1 MSRFS
6 LSKLVGG
13 AVVWAV
19 LATPAVIAPTSHGW
33 AQQDLI
39 IVTARRREE
48 TLQDVPISVS
58 VKSQSQ
64 IDDLGITDI
73 ESLSEFT
80 PGFLVRNNIGT
91 GGGREQAT
99 LRFRGI
105 TEQIST
111 AGSRTGAVFWDGAY
125 VSAGFGILPLIDLE
139 RAEIIKGPQNAY
151 FARNTFAGAANF
163 VPRSP
168 GDEFEANASVTVGFG
183 LGDEEQSSY
192 KGVVAAGGPVT
203 DDIGLRLAGQWLRDG
218 ADYEYANGDP
228 NGTYE
233 NKAILGVA
241 TWDVSDDFS
250 LKFSGFFVDG
260 DDTTVSQSTIADVA
274 PGDCNKTYT
283 GSTFDPLTGVV
294 TPFSTDLGLSKISLF
309 CGTFPKVT
317 DENLRLGPTGQ
328 LDPALSLF
336 GERSITAAMTV
347 PSRIARHDFEV
358 PDRFGREYRMWRAQV
373 GGTYDLPNGFTA
385 SILGS
390 YGAVKTSSIGDFYFG
405 SGPSGRSS
413 LTFPSGRFE
422 FTRDAFLEMRLRSPE
437 ENRLRGELGFSYYDQ
452 VYDSGIANFS
462 NPTGR
467 YDQQEN
473 LAYGV
478 FGSAEFDILEN
489 LTASFEARFTEDK
502 QTMVLVGDPFDPP
515 DAFQSNEVNEY
526 KDFMPRAI
534 LSWEPNESTNVYFNW
549 SQGSINAVST
559 RCAQFV
565 FDTNLPID
573 CDVAGV
579 FTDIQ
584 QLTSYEIGV
593 KQSLDWLQYTLAGY
607 YQEWDN
613 QPFRNV
619 VLLEGLTPAFVVPG
633 DSEYWGVDFEFVAN
647 PMEGVEFSGSVGWL
661 DATLTELGATG
672 SVATQV
678 LAPGCSVG
686 SDPAT
691 CSQFT
696 TRAAVPPVLA
706 GGVINSEGLRPNY
719 VPNWTATVGLML
731 TRQLFDTGRDVYLR
745 VDAIYEG
752 GRFVDNFEYNHSG
765 GYWKANLRIGTQV
778 NDNLRA
784 EAFITNLTDEKT
796 IPQGSTTSLGPS
808 RARIGRKSFSVLPTK
823 REVGIRLFADF

>member
-1 MSRFS
+1 MSRTS

-19 LATPAVIAPTSHGW
+19 LVTPAVVAPTSHGW

-58 VKSQSQ
+58 VKSQAQ
-64 IDDLGITDI
+64 IDDLGITDL
-73 ESLSEFT
+73 EVLSEFT
-80 PGFLVRNNIGT
+80 PGFQVRDNLGS
-91 GGGREQAT
+91 GGGRDQAN

-111 AGSRTGAVFWDGAY
+111 AGARTGAVFWDGAY

-168 GDEFEANASVTVGFG
+168 GDEFEANANVTFGFG
-183 LGDEEQSSY
+183 LDDDEQNSY

-218 ADYEYANGDP
+218 ADYEYGNGDP

-233 NKAILGVA
+233 NKALLGVA

-260 DDTTVSQSTIADVA
+260 DDTTQQQSTIAEVA
-274 PGDCNKTYT
+274 PGDCNKIYT
-283 GSTFDPLTGVV
+283 GSALNPLTGVV
-294 TPFSTDLGLSKISLF
+294 TPFSTDLSLSKISLF
-309 CGTFPKVT
+309 CGDFPKVT
-317 DENLRLGPTGQ
+317 DSNLRLGPTGQ
-328 LDPALSLF
+328 LDPALSLL
-336 GERSITAAMTV
+336 GGATIGLATTV
-347 PSRIARHDFEV
+347 PEQIAHHNFQI
-358 PDRFGREYRMWRAQV
+358 PDRFGNEYRLWRAQV
-373 GGTYDLPNGFTA
+373 SGVWDLPNGFTA

-390 YGAVKTSSIGDFYFG
+390 YGANKASTITDFRFG
-405 SGPSGRSS
+405 SGPAGMSSDVFPTGRYQ
-413 LTFPSGRFE
+413 
-422 FTRDAFLEMRLRSPE
+422 FTRDAFLETRLRSPG
-437 ENRLRGELGFSYYDQ
+437 ENRLRGELGVSYYDQ
-452 VYDSGIANFS
+452 VQDNTTTSLFRPANL
-462 NPTGR
+462 
-467 YDQQEN
+467 DQQEN
-473 LAYGV
+473 RAYGI
-478 FGSAEFDILEN
+478 FGSVEFDILEN
-489 LTASFEARFTEDK
+489 LTASFEARWTDDK
-502 QTMVLVGDPFDPP
+502 QTLVFVGDPSFPG
-515 DAFQSNEVNEY
+515 FQENLVNEY
-526 KDFMPRAI
+526 NDFMPRAI
-534 LSWEPNESTNVYFNW
+534 LSWELNESTNIYFNW

-559 RCAQFV
+559 RCPQFV
-565 FDTNLPID
+565 TQLAAEGIPIDID
-573 CDVAGV
+573 CDAAGV

-584 QLTSYEIGV
+584 QLTSYEIGI

-613 QPFRNV
+613 QPFNNV
-619 VLLEGLTPAFVVPG
+619 VLVASGGTPVLTVPG

-647 PMEGVEFSGSVGWL
+647 PVEGVEFSGSVGWI

-672 SVATQV
+672 SAGTTV
-678 LAPGCSVG
+678 LCPSAQAGRSPF
-686 SDPAT
+686 DA
-691 CSQFT
+691 FT
-696 TRAAVPPVLA
+696 TGDRCTALDG
-706 GGVINSEGLRPNY
+706 GGVINSEGLRPRY
-719 VPNWTATVGLML
+719 VAQWTATVGLML
-731 TRQLFDTGRDVYLR
+731 TRQLFDTGRDAYLR

-752 GRFVDNFEYNHSG
+752 GRFVDNFEYNHSA
-765 GYWKANLRIGTQV
+765 GYWKANLRVGTQV

-796 IPQGSTTSLGPS
+796 IPQGSTTGLG
-808 RARIGRKSFSVLPTK
+808 AIARKSFSVLPAK